1 MKFKSLASSI
11 CLLTFTVCGL
21 AHAGVAIDGKEYEN
35 TMPVTEENFTDVEA
49 EVNFF
54 KWKSKDAMNK
64 LFHLTQLTPAG
75 PMPTVRMNRDTLYS
89 AALVDASNGFKVHMP
104 DQADYYPH

>member
-1 MKFKSLASSI
+1 MRKFKTIVSLVLLVVFIGVLTGCGRSSNR
-11 CLLTFTVCGL
+11 GL
-21 AHAGVAIDGKEYEN
+21 ANAGVAIDGEKYEH
-35 TMPVTEENFTDVEA
+35 TIPVTEENFNDVEA

-54 KWKSKDAMNK
+54 KWVKKDAMNK

-89 AALVDASNGFKVHMP
+89 AALVDA
-104 DQADYYPH
+104 